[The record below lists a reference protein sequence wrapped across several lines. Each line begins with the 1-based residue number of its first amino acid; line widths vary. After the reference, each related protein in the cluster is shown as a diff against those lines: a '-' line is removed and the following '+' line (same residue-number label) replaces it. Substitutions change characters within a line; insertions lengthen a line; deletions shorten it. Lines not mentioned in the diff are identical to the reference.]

1 MKKNTDNLMTVIVIG
16 LAVVLLLAVLVLALN
31 DANNKNVVSANV
43 AVDVVE
49 EEPKASEENLL
60 LVAEEVIPEAK
71 APEYVNGIDVSQH
84 QGNVDWTAVDAEVVV
99 VRLGYSGYETGI
111 PHVDAKFHDNMAD
124 LASYQG
130 EIALYW
136 ASHSVSTAEVQ
147 KENEFILGELA
158 KLSSDMLERI
168 DFLFIDREKIHN
180 PDDKDSDVG
189 RADYISNDLFNEV
202 LVAQVNG
209 LTALLP
215 GMNVGVYTNVD
226 FLVTK
231 IDTELLGDVPFWM
244 AWYAKAGDYASFD
257 EVVAKVSSTGASDAA
272 EYLARNIVMWQ
283 YSDAGQVSGINAKT
297 DLNLVS
303 SKMLG

>member
-1 MKKNTDNLMTVIVIG
+1 MKNSDNLMTVIVIG

-49 EEPKASEENLL
+49 EEP
-60 LVAEEVIPEAK
+60 K

-111 PHVDAKFHDNMAD
+111 PHVDAKFHANMAA
-124 LASYQG
+124 LASYDG

-136 ASHSVSTAEVQ
+136 ASHSISTDEVQ

-158 KLSSDMLERI
+158 KLSPEMLERI